1 MSLKQII
8 GWVLVAAGL
17 VVLTLKLSHR
27 YDPAPAIERFSAKAG
42 PKVADVVKRIRPDSL
57 VYALMV
63 VLPIC
68 AGAFL
73 VLRAEA
79 KDETEGKETGAEA
92 GATAA
97 PVAARVAKAR
107 APRAPVSAC
116 NVLQVTSE
124 ARNLWQ
130 FDARNGGFELNREQT
145 SLPGEALP
153 SGMVAKDWRSL
164 WQRKLN

>member
-27 YDPAPAIERFSAKAG
+27 YDPAPSIERLSAKAG
-42 PKVADVVKRIRPDSL
+42 PKVADVVKRIRPDSI

-63 VLPIC
+63 VFPLC

-79 KDETEGKETGAEA
+79 KDETEAKEAEPA
-92 GATAA
+92 PA

-107 APRAPVSAC
+107 APRAPVS
-116 NVLQVTSE
+116 
-124 ARNLWQ
+124 
-130 FDARNGGFELNREQT
+130 
-145 SLPGEALP
+145 
-153 SGMVAKDWRSL
+153 
-164 WQRKLN
+164 